1 MPRFAILEHDWPS
14 RHWDLLLED
23 GDALLAWRL
32 LVEPREGMVV
42 PAETNANHR
51 KMYLDYEGP
60 VSGNRGSV
68 MRWDAGTFEWIART
82 ADTLEVRMNGGK
94 FVGLLRLMRV
104 DDNWNCT
111 IV

>member
-32 LVEPREGMVV
+32 LDEPRKGVTVLAMK
-42 PAETNANHR
+42 NADHR

-68 MRWDAGTFEWIART
+68 TRRDAGTFEWIERSSDAL
-82 ADTLEVRMNGGK
+82 DVQMSGTLFIGRMKLIRDGDHWK
-94 FVGLLRLMRV
+94 CSTV
-104 DDNWNCT
+104 
-111 IV
+111 

>member
-23 GDALLAWRL
+23 GDVLLAWRL
-32 LVEPREGMVV
+32 LEEPRVGTV
-42 PAETNANHR
+42 PAEKNADHR
-51 KMYLDYEGP
+51 KIYLDYEGP
-60 VSGNRGSV
+60 ISGNRGSV
-68 MRWDAGTFEWIART
+68 SRWDSGTFEWIERT
-82 ADTLEVRMNGGK
+82 NDELEALVSGAKM
-94 FVGLLRLMRV
+94 VGRLQLKRV

>member
-32 LVEPREGMVV
+32 LEEPRVGSTVS
-42 PAETNANHR
+42 AEKNADHR
-51 KMYLDYEGP
+51 KIYLDYEGP
-60 VSGNRGSV
+60 ISGHRGSV
-68 MRWDAGTFEWIART
+68 TRWNSGTFQWVERT
-82 ADTLEVRMNGGK
+82 IDAIEVLVNGVK
-94 FVGLLRLMRV
+94 FVGRLRLVRV